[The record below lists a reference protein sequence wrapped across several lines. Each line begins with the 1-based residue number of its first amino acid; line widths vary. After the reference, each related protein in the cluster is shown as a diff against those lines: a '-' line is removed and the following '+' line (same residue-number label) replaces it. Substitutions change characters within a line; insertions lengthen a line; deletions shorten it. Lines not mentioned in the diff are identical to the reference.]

1 MNILFRTIGY
11 SYRHK
16 RLSLS
21 AAVSGVAAVLVHML
35 IPWVA
40 GSVIDEALTSG
51 LRSRL
56 VLLATAILV
65 LGLLRSVFNY
75 AGIHLTRAAHH
86 RIGYELRKDLFR
98 KMQGLSAGFYD
109 RLQTGDL
116 MSRITVDVDAM
127 SNCVGRGFL
136 HGMSGVGAFGF
147 AGMMMMLI
155 DWRLGLVTLAFIPP
169 LLCVSTI
176 MALRMSTHFEK
187 ALQEMGSMNAVVQE
201 NLTGMRV
208 VKAFGAGDHEEA
220 RFQSRARAVAGHMYA
235 SDMVLVSGLA
245 SIVLLF
251 AGATAAILLFG
262 GREVFAGRV
271 TPGELAS
278 FVLYLGFLATS
289 IFAAGWR
296 VEMFSKA
303 FAAGRRVFEIL
314 DTESPVRDRPGAV
327 PLRRAR
333 GHVRFERVSL
343 SYDSSRETLRDID
356 FEALPGQTVAVL
368 GGPGSGKSTAVHLLP
383 RFYEA
388 STGRVLIDGVDV
400 RDITLASLRQN
411 VGIVLQDV
419 FAFSATIRDNIAYG
433 VSGARLDDVVRAAK
447 VAHLHD
453 FVAALSDGYD
463 TWVGERGI
471 TLSGGQRQRLA
482 IARTVLMDPP
492 ILILDD
498 STSSVDVGTEALIQ
512 RALADVMRDRTTF
525 VIAHRLSTVR
535 NADLI
540 LVLEQGEIVE
550 RGTHDELLMADGPY
564 RRIYDLQL
572 RPQGEIRL
580 IGDRPFSG
588 DDGA

>member
-1 MNILFRTIGY
+1 MKILFRTIAY
-11 SYRHK
+11 SFRHK
-16 RLSLS
+16 GLSLS
-21 AAVSGVAAVLVHML
+21 ATASGVAAVFAHML

-56 VLLATAILV
+56 ILLAAVILI
-65 LGLLRSVFNY
+65 LGLLRSVLNY
-75 AGIHLTRAAHH
+75 AGIYLTQAVHH
-86 RIGYELRKDLFR
+86 WVGYELRKDLFR

-109 RLQTGDL
+109 RFQTGDL
-116 MSRITVDVDAM
+116 MSRITVDIDAM

-136 HGMSGVGAFGF
+136 HGISGVGAFGI
-147 AGMMMMLI
+147 AGMVMLII

-169 LLCVSTI
+169 MLCASTI

-187 ALQEMGSMNAVVQE
+187 ALQEMGDMNAVVQE

-208 VKAFGAGDHEEA
+208 VKAFGAGDHEETK
-220 RFQSRARAVAGHMYA
+220 FQSRARAATAYMYA

-251 AGATAAILLFG
+251 SGATAAILLFG

-278 FVLYLGFLATS
+278 FILYLGFLSTS
-289 IFAAGWR
+289 VFVVGWR

-303 FAAGRRVFEIL
+303 FAAGRRVFDIL
-314 DTESPVRDRPGAV
+314 DAESPVRERPGAR

-333 GHVRFERVSL
+333 GHIRFEHVSL
-343 SYDSSRETLRDID
+343 SYDSSHETLRDID

-388 STGRVLIDGVDV
+388 SAGRVLIDGVDV
-400 RDITLASLRQN
+400 REITLASLRQN

-433 VSGARLDDVVRAAK
+433 VSGARLDDVVRAAR
-447 VAHLHD
+447 VAQLHD
-453 FVAALSDGYD
+453 FVDALPDRYD

-540 LVLEQGEIVE
+540 LVLDSGEIIE

-564 RRIYDLQL
+564 RRIYELQL

-580 IGDRPFSG
+580 IGHQPFSG
-588 DDGA
+588 DDRV